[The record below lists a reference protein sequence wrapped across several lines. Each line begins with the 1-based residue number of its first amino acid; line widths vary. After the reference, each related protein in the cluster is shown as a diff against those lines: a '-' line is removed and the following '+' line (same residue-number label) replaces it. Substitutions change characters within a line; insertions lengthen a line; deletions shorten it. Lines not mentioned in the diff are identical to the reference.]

1 MTPKQQQFRYNASLG
16 TAGYNKEA
24 GKVNDMKGDKEVSIR
39 NVLKNQELTSDQ
51 KKQKI
56 RDIEMSFA
64 QNMAR
69 IDPGSVP
76 LWYKRK
82 FGWSL

>member
-1 MTPKQQQFRYNASLG
+1 MIPVQQIDN
-16 TAGYNKEA
+16 GYNKEMV
-24 GKVNDMKGDKEVSIR
+24 KINNMKGDKELSIR
-39 NVLKNQELTSDQ
+39 NVLKNKDLSSDQ

-64 QNMAR
+64 QRLAKA
-69 IDPGSVP
+69 DPGSVP